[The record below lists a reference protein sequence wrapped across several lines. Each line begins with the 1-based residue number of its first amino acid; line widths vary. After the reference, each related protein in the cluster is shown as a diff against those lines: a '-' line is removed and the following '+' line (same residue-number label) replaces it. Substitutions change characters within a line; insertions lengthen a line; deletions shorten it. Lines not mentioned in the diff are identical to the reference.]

1 MDLSYAHASPH
12 YLFSRTNTM
21 PVNSGG
27 PAGGY
32 AIGGGKDRNANL
44 SMGNPQQSRL
54 AHSQDHTGSNY
65 SLQSQPS
72 SRSSDATA
80 GTAAST
86 LFQAPPSSVPNHMSG
101 TTVNGGDVAPTDN
114 VMNSVADASSSLFQ
128 VCVSLRQRLYGV
140 PGFREILEEEEDN
153 ADEDTDPVTL
163 LWRTFRKGY
172 PLMMLYNA
180 LQPAAPLEL
189 GAGVKADKRGKAATF
204 KFLQACVN
212 DLKFAQE
219 ECFIVTDL
227 YGDDTTGFAK
237 VTRVVRRVLDILV
250 ARGLIDD
257 VRPTASDFEEAA
269 KGMKRTQRQ
278 HIVAELVTTERTYV
292 QHLELLQAFKH
303 LVEEKGII
311 PGDAV
316 HDIFLNLNSLLDF
329 QRRFLIKVEQTNA
342 LPEDEQNWGNIF
354 VLYCE
359 AFKVYEPYIA
369 NQKKCEKTVVAEFS
383 KLKEAGGSPE
393 MRQMVESPT
402 QLYGFLMK
410 PFQRLS
416 KYPLLL
422 EDLYKKGDLDDQR
435 KSDLMNGKEAA
446 TSVLVRTNH
455 AVDREVKAEAV
466 QELKV
471 RVEDWKGHRVEVFG
485 ELLLYGTFTVV
496 KGEGQP
502 PGSKEGERQVSHYY
516 ASKEISASAL
526 TLHRSTMSTS
536 SRQSCSAARTLIS
549 ASRRTSCP
557 TSSSLTSV
565 ASLSFS

>member
-12 YLFSRTNTM
+12 YLFTRTNTM
-21 PVNSGG
+21 PINPSAPPGSYVL
-27 PAGGY
+27 
-32 AIGGGKDRNANL
+32 GGGKDRNAN
-44 SMGNPQQSRL
+44 MNITNPQQNRL

-65 SLQSQPS
+65 SLQSQHS

-80 GTAAST
+80 GTAHST
-86 LFQAPPSSVPNHMSG
+86 LFQASPTSVPGQMSG
-101 TTVNGGDVAPTDN
+101 TMTNGGDVAPMDS

-172 PLMMLYNA
+172 PLILLYNA
-180 LQPAAPLEL
+180 LRPATPLESPT
-189 GAGVKADKRGKAATF
+189 GVKADKRGKAASF
-204 KFLQACVN
+204 KFIQACVG
-212 DLKFAQE
+212 DLKFPQE

-250 ARGLIDD
+250 QRGLIDD
-257 VRPTASDFEEAA
+257 VRPTESDFEEAA
-269 KGMKRTQRQ
+269 KGIKRTQRQ

-292 QHLELLQAFKH
+292 KHLELLQKFKH

-342 LPEDEQNWGNIF
+342 LHEDEQNWGNIF
-354 VLYCE
+354 ILYCE

-369 NQKKCEKTVVAEFS
+369 NQKKCERTVVAEFN
-383 KLKEAGGSPE
+383 KLREAGGSAD

-402 QLYGFLMK
+402 TLYGFLMK

-435 KSDLMNGKEAA
+435 KSDLLNGKEAA
-446 TSVLVRTNH
+446 TSVLIRTNL

-471 RVEDWKGHRVEVFG
+471 RVEDWKGHRVEAFG
-485 ELLLYGTFTVV
+485 DLLLYGTFTVV
-496 KGEGQP
+496 KGEGQQAAN
-502 PGSKEGERQVSHYY
+502 KDGERQVGNQPPQH
-516 ASKEISASAL
+516 
-526 TLHRSTMSTS
+526 H
-536 SRQSCSAARTLIS
+536 SRGMLIS
-549 ASRRTSCP
+549 TTTVSCLP
-557 TSSSLTSV
+557 LRDHPSV
-565 ASLSFS
+565 LQGY

>member
-12 YLFSRTNTM
+12 YLFSRSNTM
-21 PVNSGG
+21 PVNPNAPPGS
-27 PAGGY
+27 Y
-32 AIGGGKDRNANL
+32 ALPSGKDRNANMNA
-44 SMGNPQQSRL
+44 SNPSQSRL
-54 AHSQDHTGSNY
+54 AHSHDNTGSNY

-80 GTAAST
+80 GTAHST
-86 LFQAPPSSVPNHMSG
+86 LFQPAQPPNLPGHMSG

-114 VMNSVADASSSLFQ
+114 IMNSVADASSSLFQ

-140 PGFREILEEEEDN
+140 PGFREVLEEEEES

-172 PLMMLYNA
+172 PLMLLYNA
-180 LQPAAPLEL
+180 LQPAAPLEI
-189 GAGVKADKRGKAATF
+189 GPGVKADKRGKAATF

-212 DLKFAQE
+212 ELKFLQE

-250 ARGLIDD
+250 QRGLIDD

-278 HIVAELVTTERTYV
+278 HIVAELVGTERTYV
-292 QHLELLQAFKH
+292 QHLEKLQAFKH

-369 NQKKCEKTVVAEFS
+369 NQKKCEKTVVAQFD
-383 KLKEAGGSPE
+383 KLKEAGGSQE
-393 MRQMVESPT
+393 MRQMVESST
-402 QLYGFLMK
+402 ALYGFLMK

-471 RVEDWKGHRVEVFG
+471 RVEDWKGHRVEGFG

-502 PGSKEGERQVSHYY
+502 PGSKEGERQVSLNLTMVKVLGRILIALAVSCLSLRQH
-516 ASKEISASAL
+516 L
-526 TLHRSTMSTS
+526 TLLQRH
-536 SRQSCSAARTLIS
+536 
-549 ASRRTSCP
+549 
-557 TSSSLTSV
+557 
-565 ASLSFS
+565 